1 MNSQGRHYRDQT
13 DVSVPICD
21 YEAKGSKCD
30 FFTASHEHNVMP
42 YPTDISLGPVSTD
55 SVAQNS
61 DISAILN
68 LLQEQKAESEKQ
80 AIQLQ
85 QLAQKVNNMS
95 THSPGT
101 PARHTG
107 TPTRLDTGPPV
118 TTAPPAPVLNT
129 ASTAVTNTVTAPNV
143 VSSAASAL
151 SAQLQSGLGHQHNL
165 GYTSLT
171 MDQLRA
177 DQDVLNRA
185 NRMLADSTRGVAPL
199 NPLDGMGSALGTLGS
214 RRNQVISVDELYA
227 ATTVNKQLRSF
238 EFAATGQFP
247 YKSQIKLDNCNAT
260 LFAYGSFKHLEAA
273 KLGLV

>member
-1 MNSQGRHYRDQT
+1 MSPARCSSCHCFNRACPEGLPNHRHSTSVGQNCTMNSQGRHYRDQT

-101 PARHTG
+101 PARHNG
-107 TPTRLDTGPPV
+107 TPTRPDTGPP
-118 TTAPPAPVLNT
+118 
-129 ASTAVTNTVTAPNV
+129 
-143 VSSAASAL
+143 
-151 SAQLQSGLGHQHNL
+151 
-165 GYTSLT
+165 
-171 MDQLRA
+171 
-177 DQDVLNRA
+177 
-185 NRMLADSTRGVAPL
+185 
-199 NPLDGMGSALGTLGS
+199 
-214 RRNQVISVDELYA
+214 
-227 ATTVNKQLRSF
+227 ATTVPPSPVLK
-238 EFAATGQFP
+238 
-247 YKSQIKLDNCNAT
+247 
-260 LFAYGSFKHLEAA
+260 
-273 KLGLV
+273 